1 MTQPTPARRRL
12 DAALVRLATTFRG
25 MAAHPDDGNCEC
37 HWGSAEELALLKTP
51 DVELSPDLLRRT
63 YWAGDWEFPAAMLR
77 RILPQLASALVSG
90 EVVRL
95 GGMDQ
100 AGRAFARG
108 RWQQWPTEQSTAV
121 REFLDAWWV
130 VTLTDEDAEVPAY
143 EVLAVLVEASG
154 ALDRWLDAWATATG
168 PAASRRLAEAF
179 GEWQYD
185 LLCDDPP
192 WRTWEL
198 TDDEEEALRVELTA
212 WLLRHAP
219 DRLRMIGADS
229 TLVHRL
235 GLLGVAVPDRWD
247 DPLMP
252 SLVL

>member
-12 DAALVRLATTFRG
+12 DAALAHLATTFRG

-51 DVELSPDLLRRT
+51 DVELSPDLLSRT

-77 RILPQLASALVSG
+77 RILPQLARALVSG
-90 EVVRL
+90 EVVRQD
-95 GGMDQ
+95 GMDY
-100 AGRAFARG
+100 AGRAFALG
-108 RWQQWPTEQSTAV
+108 RWQQWPAEQSAAV

-130 VTLTDEDAEVPAY
+130 VALTDEDAEVPAY
-143 EVLAVLVEASG
+143 EMMTLLVEASG
-154 ALDRWLDAWATATG
+154 ALDRWLDAWARATG
-168 PAASRRLAEAF
+168 PVASRRLAEAF
-179 GEWQYD
+179 GQWEFD
-185 LLCDDPP
+185 LLRDDPP
-192 WRTWEL
+192 WTTWEL
-198 TDDEEEALRVELTA
+198 TDDEKEALRVELTA

-235 GLLGVAVPDRWD
+235 ELLGVAMPERWD
-247 DPLMP
+247 DPRMP
-252 SLVL
+252 IPGR

>member
-1 MTQPTPARRRL
+1 MTQPTPARSRL
-12 DAALVRLATTFRG
+12 DVALARLAATFGG
-25 MAAHPDDGNCEC
+25 MAAHPDDSNCEC
-37 HWGSAEELALLKTP
+37 HWGSAEELALLKNP
-51 DVELSPDLLRRT
+51 DVELSPDLLRRA
-63 YWAGDWEFPAAMLR
+63 YWAGDWHFPAAMLR
-77 RILPQLASALVSG
+77 RILPQLARALVSG
-90 EVVRL
+90 EVVRQD
-95 GGMDQ
+95 GMDY
-100 AGRAFARG
+100 AGRAFALG
-108 RWQQWPTEQSTAV
+108 RWQQWPTEQSAAV

-143 EVLAVLVEASG
+143 EVMTLLVEASG
-154 ALDRWLDAWATATG
+154 ALGRWLDAWARATG
-168 PAASRRLAEAF
+168 PVASRRLAEGF
-179 GEWQYD
+179 DQWQYD

-235 GLLGVAVPDRWD
+235 ELLGVAVPERWD

-252 SLVL
+252 TLVL